1 MATAKDGCDPG
12 GHCWTAPCRH
22 LSQGHS
28 FPIRGTQSSD
38 WACPR
43 LQFPSHHSL
52 AMDLLTW
59 AQTPTFRVTSWP
71 SLSIAPMAPPGH
83 PKTGSDPG
91 YCLLT
96 RAQICCSLVITISGF
111 SKAQGDH
118 MQLILNKRRKKK
130 YRQLLIKHTAS
141 NLNFYLF
148 PFKVYRFPSK
158 FSTKIYYYL
167 MEL

>member
-28 FPIRGTQSSD
+28 FPITGTQSSD

-43 LQFPSHHSL
+43 LQFPSRHSL

-130 YRQLLIKHTAS
+130 NTDSFWLNTLHPISISIYFHLKYIDFLQ
-141 NLNFYLF
+141 NLVQKY
-148 PFKVYRFPSK
+148 
-158 FSTKIYYYL
+158 TIT
-167 MEL
+167 